1 MANTSATIRDLREKL
16 SPSERDGFPVMRGY
30 APLVGHVPVLH
41 FHAVEALRRAERE
54 QGPFVQVSLGFG
66 EWGLFCFGADMFD
79 LLRDRS
85 VIVSGSRDRLDYII
99 GRSLLTLDG
108 APHRHVR
115 SAMNPTFSPRGLSE
129 STAARVSLETVQR
142 HARAF
147 VQAGGG
153 EVRKHMQAVTLD
165 VIFRIVGVDID
176 ALEEWRAQYQRVLW
190 GMIPVPFEAPGTPRY
205 FAFRATAW
213 VDAGLRRLIRR
224 AASEDGTS
232 VLHALVRARDEDG
245 HPLSED
251 ELVAN
256 LRVLFLAGHETTA
269 TTMTFAVAHLA
280 ERPDLLRR
288 LAAEVAAAGGEP
300 PASIADAKRLP
311 LCEAVFREAVRLYG
325 PAWRLA
331 RKLTEDVTV
340 RGTRIPAG
348 TTIVLPAILWGRD
361 PDLYTD
367 PDRFDPDRW
376 IGKPSAPTPYELSQF
391 GGGPHFC
398 LGYHLSWLE
407 SVQYLASLATALS
420 TSGKALRLATPEVPR
435 AVLFPLP
442 RPSPPARVEV
452 VPSATPPV

>member
-1 MANTSATIRDLREKL
+1 MAQASATIRDLRERL
-16 SPSERDGFPVMRGY
+16 SPTEKDGFPVMKGY
-30 APLVGHVPVLH
+30 APVVGHMPVLH
-41 FHAVEALRRAERE
+41 WGAVEALRRAERE

-66 EWGLFCFGADMFD
+66 QWYLFCFGADTFD

-85 VIVSGSRDRLDYII
+85 VAVSGARDRLNYII
-99 GRSLLTLDG
+99 AHSLLALDG

-115 SAMNPTFSPRGLSE
+115 SAMNPTFSARGLSE
-129 STAARVSLETVQR
+129 STAARISLETVQR

-147 VQAGGG
+147 VEAGGG
-153 EVRKHMQAVTLD
+153 DVRTHMQGVTLD

-176 ALEEWRAQYQRVLW
+176 ALEEWRARYQRVLW
-190 GMIPVPFEAPGTPRY
+190 GLIPVPFEAPGTPRY
-205 FAFRATAW
+205 FAYRAREW

-269 TTMTFAVAHLA
+269 TTMTFALAHVA
-280 ERPDLLRR
+280 ERPDLVRR

-300 PASIADAKRLP
+300 PASIADARRLP

-325 PAWRLA
+325 PAWMFSRRLTA
-331 RKLTEDVTV
+331 GVTV
-340 RGTRIPAG
+340 RGTRIPEG
-348 TTIVLPAILWGRD
+348 TSIALCSLLWGRD
-361 PDLYTD
+361 PALYST
-367 PDRFDPDRW
+367 PDDFDPDRW
-376 IGKPSAPTPYELSQF
+376 LGKPSTPTPYELSQF

-407 SVQYLASLATALS
+407 SVQYLASLVAALS
-420 TSGKALRLATPEVPR
+420 SSGKTLRLSTPRVPR
-435 AVLFPLP
+435 AVRFPLP

-452 VPSATPPV
+452 VPAR